1 MCFRPSDLSYLR
13 PYIYKEAI
21 PSPIPSIVN
30 TGLSTQFLSR
40 PTPLS
45 INSAASWFFVES
57 CSTIFSRLS
66 SALMGNKRKK
76 SSLASSR
83 EEFDRNCGRVFSS
96 KQTIARVETVTSSS
110 SLSTPVFV
118 ATSPKRLRTSDTTPV
133 ISDTTPPVTMET
145 TSTTEKVKEAR
156 PESTKK
162 PTQVSS
168 SSLMEVQT
176 KWQNNVE

>member
-1 MCFRPSDLSYLR
+1 
-13 PYIYKEAI
+13 
-21 PSPIPSIVN
+21 
-30 TGLSTQFLSR
+30 
-40 PTPLS
+40 
-45 INSAASWFFVES
+45 
-57 CSTIFSRLS
+57 
-66 SALMGNKRKK
+66 MGNKRKK

-176 KWQNNVE
+176 K